1 MPAVAYSLV
10 KADLPDGSRRHRGGY
25 SGHRILAHHPDLLFN
40 SLPRGIFLV
49 TAPNGRHTESL
60 CGSTT
65 LPGFFRA
72 FVSEDTHHA

>member
-1 MPAVAYSLV
+1 MPAAAYSLV
-10 KADLPDGSRRHRGGY
+10 KANLPDGSRHHPGGY
-25 SGHRILAHHPDLLFN
+25 AARRILAHHPDLLFN
-40 SLPRGIFLV
+40 SLPRGIVLV

-60 CGSTT
+60 CRSTT

>member
-1 MPAVAYSLV
+1 MAAAAYFLV
-10 KADLPDGSRRHRGGY
+10 EKDLPNGSLRQPGRH
-25 SGHRILAHHPDLLFN
+25 SGRRILAHHPDLLFN

-49 TAPNGRHTESL
+49 TARSGRHTESL

-72 FVSEDTHHA
+72 FVREDTHHA